1 MNDQTPIKA
10 PVFSL
15 PQDELLTL
23 NVKDIPVMKDA
34 LGPGIHFQPLLL
46 DPELGLA
53 VNIAIFAPGA
63 VVPAHLHTGA
73 VHGYTLKGKWYYK
86 EYADQPQT
94 AGSYLYE
101 PASSIH
107 TFVVPEDN
115 TEDTVVL
122 FVVYGANISFD
133 DKGNFHSVLD
143 AITIMNLVKLCSGR
157 QGIDSVRYLKGGS
170 VDYSSKLVS
179 DGASMSA

>member
-1 MNDQTPIKA
+1 MNDLSHTSP

-23 NVKDIPVMKDA
+23 NVKDIPVMRDA

-53 VNIAIFAPGA
+53 VNIAIFAPGST
-63 VVPAHLHTGA
+63 VPTHLHTGA
-73 VHGYTLKGKWYYK
+73 VHGYTLQGKWYYK
-86 EYADQPQT
+86 EYPDQLQT
-94 AGSYLYE
+94 PGSYLYE

-115 TEDTVVL
+115 PEDTIVL
-122 FVVYGANISFD
+122 FIVYGANISFD
-133 DKGNFHSVLD
+133 SEGKFHSVLD
-143 AITIMNLVKLCSGR
+143 AITIMNLVKMCSAK
-157 QGIDSVRYLKGGS
+157 QGIETVRYLKGGS
-170 VDYSSKLVS
+170 VHYA
-179 DGASMSA
+179 GA

>member
-1 MNDQTPIKA
+1 MNDLSLANP

-15 PQDELLTL
+15 PQDRLLTL
-23 NVKDIPVMKDA
+23 NVKDVPVMKDS

-53 VNIAIFAPGA
+53 VNIAIFAPGS
-63 VVPAHLHTGA
+63 VVPKHLHTGA
-73 VHGYTLKGKWYYK
+73 VHGYTLQGKWYYK
-86 EYADQPQT
+86 EYPDQPQT
-94 AGSYLYE
+94 PGSYLYE

-122 FVVYGANISFD
+122 FVVYGANIAFD
-133 DKGNFHSVLD
+133 DEGKFHSVLD
-143 AITIMNLVKLCSGR
+143 AITIINLVKMCSAK
-157 QGIDSVRYLKGGS
+157 QGIETVPYLKGGS
-170 VDYSSKLVS
+170 IHYN
-179 DGASMSA
+179 GE